1 MSLIRSSVFSLLISC
16 GAVLA
21 QSGTGLTGKYYDNT
35 DFTSLK
41 TTRTDATL
49 DFSWGSA
56 TPSGTALTSGDT
68 FSVAWSGQIEPEF
81 SELYTFYFSADDT
94 GRLWINDELIVAR
107 TIYQNPIEMRGQIRL
122 KAGHKVNIRVEYM
135 ENTGNTRAKLE
146 WSSASLPRQLVPT
159 NRLYP
164 TTEIPNGGA
173 VMRELWHG
181 LAGANIAT
189 LTSNTNYPNKPASRE
204 LLTSFECLARDWEDG
219 FGTRVTGFIR
229 APLSGSY
236 TFAVSGD
243 EVVQLYL
250 STDANPANKSLI
262 ASTTTATAFRDFAA
276 NASQQSAPRTLVAGQ
291 RYYVELLHKEDSGAD
306 HWSVAWKQPGEAAFS
321 IIPGTALMQPGVDTA
336 QPSTSNFFNTLCT
349 EQPRLGVSRERLLW
363 LKQMWQSPLPSAAKT
378 RAQSVINAANN
389 DLNAA
394 PDSGRHGRDRLQRL
408 AVAWW
413 LTGDTRY
420 PEYAWTSIINHAI
433 NNGDWADPW
442 KGVTNGVI
450 AIGYDWFY
458 PYWSS
463 TRRTTMTNKMVA
475 GFNGGWTNSYS
486 NNIGVLINCGHMEA
500 MLAVGMVNESAAEG
514 KMGSAIGR
522 LNPKVAE
529 WNANA
534 GAWYE
539 GTDYGIFTKWAFGQA
554 MPAMEMALGS
564 TFGLSKIAGVS
575 STAREPLNIASNNR
589 QRFTFSDVGTGSHN
603 ATGWANWWARRYGA
617 HEVYDFSRQVGN
629 SALNALYVPETTISP
644 AISGMNPDTAFRGP
658 ADASGGDFCEVVTM
672 RQNWTDPK
680 ATFVGGMGGT
690 YESHGHLQSGTFQ
703 LSARGV
709 KWFIDLSSEN
719 YDVKNHNTTTP
730 NSTGVDRWDYYRWRA
745 EGHNCLVVNPTA
757 GPDRIW
763 NAPPAPLINYQSAQ
777 NGQRSFAVWDLSD
790 NISGVTKVQRG
801 LQLFNN
807 RKEVL
812 VQDEI
817 VLPSAGTAWW
827 YAHFQSTSTPPAI
840 SPDGKS
846 VVLTSGSE
854 RLWGKIVSGNGVWT
868 VRPASALIQTNNPPV
883 ADTPNNGRN
892 KLAIQLTG
900 VTNTTLAVWFVPLAP
915 GENPPV
921 TTPVITPLS
930 SWNLTEQNEA
940 PVASNGF
947 ASIGGVTP
955 LDVNLRPFATDDWTP
970 AERLTFVVSNPVG
983 GTLSLLPDGFTAR
996 FTPTSGFNGTQ
1007 SFTFIAT
1014 DDEGETSTPASITI
1028 TVTPVV
1034 STWSNTAGGNWST
1047 AGNWQESTPPVG
1059 GRGADL
1065 RFFSGQSVPS
1075 GTINISNNI
1084 GGTFDANQLH
1094 FSGTGTSTTVVNLS
1108 GNPLRLV
1115 RNGEVTPAI
1124 TLTGITSGYRYN
1136 IANSI
1141 TLADDVTINAN
1152 NSGTF
1157 VFNGTI
1163 GGSGGLTRSG
1173 LYSTLVLS
1181 GDNTYSGTTN
1191 INSGTL
1197 QIGNDGAT
1205 GTLGSGPV
1213 SIGSGATL
1221 RIDRTGAL
1229 EIPNDISGSGSLL
1242 LHNPSVSHL
1251 VQLTGSNTFTGEV
1264 RVTGG
1269 TLLLTDASQ
1278 LGSGAKNII
1287 LNTASSALRL
1297 NGSAG
1302 DVVLPAE
1309 FSLITSNENN
1319 AITNEVGNNVIEGP
1333 ITLTSGGGNTRI
1345 VSTAGTLTLNG
1356 SITPNTT
1363 ARTLDLRGAGNGVI
1377 NGNILDA
1384 AAPNTL
1390 AGIAKSEAGTW
1401 ILNGNNSITG
1411 NTSVSGGSLFIN
1423 GQHSTGAVSVS
1434 SGATLGGRGNILA
1447 PITVNG
1453 TLSPGDGFGT
1463 LQSNNTLSFGS
1474 TSRLR
1479 WELGSNTLSGDQ
1491 AITSGA
1497 VTVTSGARIDAVL
1510 NAAGSTVNYIGS
1522 FWRSPRSFP
1531 VITGSTLT
1539 GSFTLGTVST
1549 DSGGRATATY
1559 GSFSLQHTSTGVN
1572 LVWTPIPGFPVIN
1585 EPEVSILSP
1594 ATQPA
1599 SVIDETHSLRVIAT
1613 TADNNGVTWNWSM
1626 VSGPEA
1632 VSFDSSN
1639 KSDTHVNFIEAGTY
1653 VLRVSATNQVGT
1665 TFHDLT
1671 VEVSPSP
1678 SVTSIREGVD
1688 GALTPTTFIRSDNTT
1703 WNSGARDQFV
1713 VGKNPGAFRG
1723 LLSFPVS
1730 AVPANSWVTDATL
1743 DLTICAVGSGS
1754 TIEPLNIHALH
1765 VPYIEGAGDGL
1776 STSNGTGTGADWLN
1790 RSYSPA
1796 TAWVS
1801 SGAGLGTDF
1810 GAEILGTAEAFNPTT
1825 TPDGTVISF
1834 DFTPSFATTVASRV
1848 AAGGPVRF
1856 LVKGANDTA
1865 GTNGFVRIAS
1875 EDHPTVDWRPRL
1887 NITYHDHL
1895 APIIDPGEAPAATV
1909 GNPVVLTGTITHGTG
1924 LGWTLVSGPGP
1935 VFITHPTANGAT
1947 LLFTRPGTHVFRLSA
1962 GNAHGESSRTL
1973 EIVATGTAMTGL
1985 EIWRMQHFGNMADN
1999 DSIDSNKDGETNL
2012 LEFATGQNPHTN
2024 TLATTGIGRDGANLV
2039 FTYNR
2044 SKAAILDGVTFTVE
2058 WSDTL
2063 QANSWSHSGVFEEI
2077 LDDGSVSQTI
2087 QASLP
2092 RGTSGKRFVR
2102 LRVTGP

>member
-1 MSLIRSSVFSLLISC
+1 MNLIKSTIAALLLSC
-16 GAVLA
+16 GAALA
-21 QSGTGLTGKYYDNT
+21 QSGTGLTGKYYDYSI
-35 DFTSLK
+35 FTTLK
-41 TTRTDATL
+41 TTRTDASIN
-49 DFSWGSA
+49 FNWG
-56 TPSGTALTSGDT
+56 TGIPSGTAITDGDYY
-68 FSVAWSGQIEPEF
+68 SVAWSGQIEPQF
-81 SELYTFYFSADDT
+81 SELYTFHVTADD
-94 GRLWINDELIVAR
+94 GARLWVDDQCIAAR
-107 TIYQNPIEMRGQIRL
+107 TFFQGTGEMRGQIKL
-122 KAGHKVNIRVEYM
+122 KAGHRVNIRLEYI
-135 ENTGNTRAKLE
+135 EITGNASVKLE
-146 WSSASLPRQLVPT
+146 WSSTSQARQLVPT

-164 TTEIPNGGA
+164 ATEIPNGGA
-173 VMRELWHG
+173 VMREVWHG
-181 LAGANIAT
+181 LAGASIST
-189 LTSNTNYPNKPASRE
+189 LTSNANYPSKPASRE
-204 LLTSFECLARDWEDG
+204 MLTSFECLAKDWEDG
-219 FGTRVTGFIR
+219 YGTRVTGFIR
-229 APLSGSY
+229 APISGTY

-243 EVVQLYL
+243 DVVELYL
-250 STDANPANKSLI
+250 STDSNSANKALI
-262 ASTTTATAFRDFAA
+262 ASSDTPTGFRDFAA
-276 NASQQSAPRTLVAGQ
+276 NASQQSAPRTLVGGQ
-291 RYYVELLHKEDSGAD
+291 RYYVELLHKENTLAD
-306 HWSVAWKQPGEAAFS
+306 HWSVAWKQPGDTQFS
-321 IIPGTALMQPGVDTA
+321 IIPGTALMMPGVDTA

-349 EQPRLGVSRERLLW
+349 EQPRLGVSRERFLW
-363 LKQMWQSPLPSAAKT
+363 LKQMWESPLPSAAKT
-378 RAQSVINAANN
+378 RAQSVINTANN
-389 DLNAA
+389 DLTAA

-408 AVAWW
+408 ALAWW

-442 KGVTNGVI
+442 KGVTNGVV

-458 PYWSS
+458 PYWSQA
-463 TRRTTMTNKMVA
+463 RKTTMTNKMVA
-475 GFNGGWTNSYS
+475 GFNGGWTDSYS

-500 MLAVGMVNESAAEG
+500 MLAVGLVNESAAEG
-514 KMGSAIGR
+514 RMSTAIGR

-539 GTDYGIFTKWAFGQA
+539 GTDYGIFTKWAFGQT

-575 STAREPLNIASNNR
+575 STAREPLTIASNNR

-617 HEVYDFSRQVGN
+617 HEIYDFSRQVGS

-644 AISGMNPDTAFRGP
+644 AATGMNPDTAFRGP

-730 NSTGVDRWDYYRWRA
+730 NPTGVDRWDYYRWRA

-763 NAPPAPLINYQSAQ
+763 NAPPAPLVNYQSAQ

-801 LQLFNN
+801 IQLFNG

-817 VLPSAGTAWW
+817 VTPSASTAWW
-827 YAHFQSTSTPPAI
+827 YAHFQSTSTPPEI

-854 RLWGKIVSGNGVWT
+854 RLWGKIVSGGGVWT

-883 ADTPNNGRN
+883 ADTPNTGKN

-915 GENPPV
+915 GENPPA
-921 TTPVITPLS
+921 TTPAITPLS
-930 SWNLTEQNEA
+930 SWNLTMQNEA
-940 PVASNGF
+940 PAVSNGF
-947 ASIGGVTP
+947 ATIVGGAAV
-955 LDVNLRPFATDDWTP
+955 DVDLRPFATDDWTP
-970 AERLTFVVSNPVG
+970 LARLTFAVGNPVG
-983 GTLSLLPDGFTAR
+983 GTVSLLPDGFTAR
-996 FTPTSGFNGTQ
+996 FTPTSGFSGDQ
-1007 SFTFIAT
+1007 SFTFTAT
-1014 DDEGETSTPASITI
+1014 DDDGGSSTPGTITI

-1034 STWSNTAGGNWST
+1034 STWSNTSGGNWSS
-1047 AGNWQESTPPVG
+1047 AGNWQENTTPVS

-1084 GGTFDANQLH
+1084 AGTFDANQLH
-1094 FSGTGTSTTVVNLS
+1094 FSGTGTASTVVNLS

-1115 RNGEVTPAI
+1115 RNGAVTPAI

-1136 IANSI
+1136 IANAI
-1141 TLADDVTINAN
+1141 TLADDVMINAN

-1157 VFNGTI
+1157 IFAGAI

-1173 LYSTLVLS
+1173 LYSTLVLA
-1181 GDNTYSGTTN
+1181 GDNSYSGTTT
-1191 INSGTL
+1191 ISAGTL

-1213 SIGSGATL
+1213 SIASGATL
-1221 RIDRTGAL
+1221 RIDRTGTL
-1229 EIPNDISGSGSLL
+1229 EIANDIRGSGSIL

-1251 VQLTGSNTFTGEV
+1251 VQLTGTNTFVGEV

-1269 TLLLTDASQ
+1269 TLLVTDASQ

-1287 LNTASSALRL
+1287 LNTVSSALRL

-1319 AITNEVGNNVIEGP
+1319 AITNEAGDNVIEGP

-1363 ARTLDLRGAGNGVI
+1363 ARTLDLRGAASGMI
-1377 NGNILDA
+1377 NGDILDA

-1390 AGIAKSEAGTW
+1390 AGIAKSEAGKWT
-1401 ILNGNNSITG
+1401 LNGNNSITG
-1411 NTSVSGGSLFIN
+1411 NTTVSAGSLFIN
-1423 GQHSTGAVSVS
+1423 GQHATGAVSVS
-1434 SGATLGGRGNILA
+1434 SGATLGGRGTILA
-1447 PITVNG
+1447 PITVSG

-1463 LQSNNTLSFGS
+1463 LQSNNSISFAT

-1479 WELGSNTLSGDQ
+1479 WELGNNSLSGDL
-1491 AITSGA
+1491 ASTSGT
-1497 VTVTSGARIDAVL
+1497 VTVTSGARIDVVL

-1531 VITGSTLT
+1531 VITGSALT

-1559 GSFSLQHTSTGVN
+1559 GSFSLQHTATGVN
-1572 LVWTPIPGFPVIN
+1572 LLWTPIPGFPVIN
-1585 EPEVSILSP
+1585 EPVVTILSP
-1594 ATQPA
+1594 AAQPA
-1599 SVIDETHSLRVIAT
+1599 SVIDETHSLRLTANA
-1613 TADNNGVTWNWSM
+1613 ADNNGVTWVWSM
-1626 VSGPEA
+1626 ASGPEA
-1632 VSFDSSN
+1632 VSFDNPNSA
-1639 KSDTHVNFIEAGTY
+1639 DTHVNFIEAGTY
-1653 VLRVSATNQVGT
+1653 LLRVSATNQAGT
-1665 TFHDLT
+1665 TSHDLT
-1671 VEVSPSP
+1671 VEVNPSP
-1678 SVTSIREGVD
+1678 TVASIREGVE
-1688 GALTPTTFIRSDNTT
+1688 GALTPTTFIRSDTTT

-1730 AVPANSWVTDATL
+1730 PVLANSWVTDATL
-1743 DLTICAVGSGS
+1743 DLTVCALGSGS
-1754 TIEPLNIHALH
+1754 TIEPLNIHALN
-1765 VPYIEGAGDGL
+1765 VPFVEGSGDGL
-1776 STSNGTGTGADWLN
+1776 STSSGTGTGADWVN
-1790 RSYSPA
+1790 RSYSPT

-1801 SGAGLGTDF
+1801 GGAGQGTDF

-1825 TPDGTVISF
+1825 TPDGTVIPF
-1834 DFTPSFATTVASRV
+1834 DFTSSFATSVASR
-1848 AAGGPVRF
+1848 ATAGGPVQF
-1856 LVKGANDTA
+1856 LIKGNNDTA

-1875 EDHPTVDWRPRL
+1875 EDHPTADWRPQL
-1887 NITYHDHL
+1887 TISYHDHL

-1909 GNPVVLTGTITHGTG
+1909 GNPVVLTGIVNHGTG
-1924 LGWTLVSGPGP
+1924 LGWTSVSGPGP
-1935 VFITHPTANGAT
+1935 VFITNPTATGAT
-1947 LLFTRPGTHVFRLSA
+1947 VLFTRPGTHLLRLSA
-1962 GNAHGESSRTL
+1962 GNAHGESSRSL
-1973 EIVATGTAMTGL
+1973 EIVTTGTAMTEL
-1985 EIWRMQHFGNMADN
+1985 EIWRMQHFGSIADN
-1999 DSIDSNKDGETNL
+1999 DNTDSNKDGETNL
-2012 LEFATGQNPHTN
+2012 LEFATGQNPHAN
-2024 TLATTGIGRDGANLV
+2024 TLTTTGIGRSGANIE
-2039 FTYNR
+2039 FTYTR
-2044 SKAAILDGVTFTVE
+2044 SKAAMSDGITFTVE
-2058 WSDTL
+2058 WSDSL
-2063 QANSWSHSGVFEEI
+2063 APGSWSGTGVTEQI
-2077 LDDGSVSQTI
+2077 LGDDGTVQSVRSSVG
-2087 QASLP
+2087 A
-2092 RGTSGKRFVR
+2092 GSGSRFLH
-2102 LRVTGP
+2102 LRVSKP